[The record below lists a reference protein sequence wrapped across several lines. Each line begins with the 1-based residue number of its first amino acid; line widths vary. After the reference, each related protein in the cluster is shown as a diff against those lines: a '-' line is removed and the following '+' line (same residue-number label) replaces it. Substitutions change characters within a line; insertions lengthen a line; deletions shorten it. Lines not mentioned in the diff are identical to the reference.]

1 MNYSFGIT
9 IKKTLVRMALVVIPL
24 VLQFLPTEVQN
35 LTVGALLLIVYDYLK
50 HKVELKF
57 LP

>member
-50 HKVELKF
+50 HKMSF
-57 LP
+57 RLP